1 MDGFLYDD
9 DVENEQKSIRRLTL
23 TEESLNRTLLND
35 ETKNNRN
42 NYSFLI
48 YILAGSII
56 VVVITLLII
65 AYKHLI

>member
-9 DVENEQKSIRRLTL
+9 DLENEKKSICRLAL
-23 TEESLNRTLLND
+23 TEESLNRTLLHD
-35 ETKNNRN
+35 ETNHNIN

-48 YILAGSII
+48 YVLAGSII
-56 VVVITLLII
+56 AMVIILLIV